1 MGARVEHGIACVL
14 LCEQR
19 SGGKKKRRQKQ
30 NCRHFSHSVPQL
42 NSFMSKEHLHAQLD
56 NSLALRNHRGDL
68 SELGGRYVA
77 VRQREIDRVE
87 EVERLSAKLN
97 ADPPVGLDDLQQPE
111 IGVEVPRSAQ
121 KVASR
126 VAECSDRI
134 ERELGG
140 VEPLLNH
147 LRVGAVVAQLRAAA
161 AQILPAVRAARE
173 GVIPSAA
180 N

>member
-1 MGARVEHGIACVL
+1 
-14 LCEQR
+14 
-19 SGGKKKRRQKQ
+19 
-30 NCRHFSHSVPQL
+30 
-42 NSFMSKEHLHAQLD
+42 
-56 NSLALRNHRGDL
+56 
-68 SELGGRYVA
+68 
-77 VRQREIDRVE
+77 
-87 EVERLSAKLN
+87 RLSAKLK

-180 N
+180 NAKREAALPDHDCIQLPAIQELVRHSSHWRSWHLPDVRELEIVRDVIPAERSFESDIERIGAKGVFECLRPDVVGQDRKSMAESLLDVQ